1 MMGKL
6 YCCATN
12 CHNYS
17 GKSVNN
23 RKVTLHRF
31 PVNKRHKGIWKNRI
45 SRKNWK
51 PTSCSRLCSEHFV
64 SLSGPTK
71 EHPLPSIFHHKVF
84 KTTKFDHTPEVLK
97 EVVDNQQEHMKDG
110 SGSETSQSD
119 SAETSSFKVNSNQS
133 VLDTSILLHDYCGYI
148 DTQPYPSR
156 RINSHKLMFYRIKVL
171 GFRKVKVTVMFL
183 KIMMFLQILHVIKQQ
198 VQPLYPF

>member
-1 MMGKL
+1 MALDSFIYFIHVTVQPLSKTRLSFLKNRTLLCYEIALCELPVGTKFRVISGFKQIYQFMMGKL

-84 KTTKFDHTPEVLK
+84 KTTNVGGFCFNIAYAYV
-97 EVVDNQQEHMKDG
+97 
-110 SGSETSQSD
+110 
-119 SAETSSFKVNSNQS
+119 
-133 VLDTSILLHDYCGYI
+133 
-148 DTQPYPSR
+148 
-156 RINSHKLMFYRIKVL
+156 HKY
-171 GFRKVKVTVMFL
+171 
-183 KIMMFLQILHVIKQQ
+183 KIIILHMCNQGHISNVVWDIN
-198 VQPLYPF
+198 